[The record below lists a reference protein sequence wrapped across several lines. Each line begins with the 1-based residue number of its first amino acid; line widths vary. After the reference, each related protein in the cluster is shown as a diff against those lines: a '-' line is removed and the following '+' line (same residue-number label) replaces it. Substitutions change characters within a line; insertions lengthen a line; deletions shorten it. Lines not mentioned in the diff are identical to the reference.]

1 MTETHFSDLGF
12 DCWYGEPSLMNTPH
26 RHNEVEINFVEQ
38 GAMHYWLGE
47 GSIELP
53 RQKLVI
59 FWATIPHQLLH
70 IETDTRFYWVT
81 IPLNWF
87 LRWRL
92 SPILTDSVL
101 NGAWVLDEAI
111 DNHVLDDTLFRR
123 WYNDFASGQTD
134 QQAVMLME
142 IEARLAR
149 LALSIGAVST
159 HKNTVTNSHA
169 EAMSAWIAEH
179 YQDAMGVDE
188 IAQSVGLHPNYA
200 MRIFRETFGRSM
212 GDVLTQHR
220 LAHAQRLLVT
230 TQESVVDI
238 AFAVGFGSLSRFY
251 AVFKARCGQS
261 PKAYREK
268 MGILPQ

>member
-1 MTETHFSDLGF
+1 
-12 DCWYGEPSLMNTPH
+12 MNTPH

-47 GSIELP
+47 GAIELP

-59 FWATIPHQLLH
+59 FWATIPHQLIH
-70 IETDTRFYWVT
+70 IEPETRFYWVT

-92 SPILTDSVL
+92 PTNLTDSVL
-101 NGAWVLDEAI
+101 NGAWVVDEAP
-111 DNHVLDDTLFRR
+111 DNRAMDETLFRR
-123 WYNDFASGQTD
+123 WHGDFASGKSEH
-134 QQAVMLME
+134 QAVMLME

-149 LALSIGAVST
+149 LALSVGAVST
-159 HKNTVTNSHA
+159 QKNTMSNSHA

-179 YQDAMGVDE
+179 YQNAIGVDD

-200 MRIFRETFGRSM
+200 MQIFREAFGRSM

-230 TQESVVDI
+230 TQESVLDI
-238 AFAVGFGSLSRFY
+238 ALSVGFGSLSRFY

-268 MGILPQ
+268 MGILRE

>member
-1 MTETHFSDLGF
+1 MTNFSDLGF

-53 RQKLVI
+53 RQTLVI
-59 FWATIPHQLLH
+59 FWATIPHQL
-70 IETDTRFYWVT
+70 IYTEPETRFYWVT

-92 SPILTDSVL
+92 PPLLTDSVL
-101 NGAWVLDEAI
+101 NGAWLFDNSPDNRVLDA
-111 DNHVLDDTLFRR
+111 TLFPR
-123 WYNDFASGQTD
+123 WRDDFASQESD
-134 QQAVMLME
+134 HQAVMLME

-149 LALSIGAVST
+149 LALSVGAVST
-159 HKNTVTNSHA
+159 QKNTMSNSHA
-169 EAMSAWIAEH
+169 EAMSAWIAGH
-179 YQDAMGVDE
+179 YQEAIGVDD

-200 MRIFRETFGRSM
+200 MRIFRQAFGRSM

-230 TQESVVDI
+230 TQESVLEI
-238 AFAVGFGSLSRFY
+238 ALAVGFGSLSRFY

-268 MGILPQ
+268 MGILPE